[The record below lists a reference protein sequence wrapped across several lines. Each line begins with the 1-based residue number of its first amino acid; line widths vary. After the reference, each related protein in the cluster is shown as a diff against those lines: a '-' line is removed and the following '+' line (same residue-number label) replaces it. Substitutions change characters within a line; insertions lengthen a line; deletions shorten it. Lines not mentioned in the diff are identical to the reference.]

1 MKKNVS
7 LLSFLVIMLLTSCS
21 VASPAPVTLPAAN
34 TPSLV
39 ASPTLAPIPTKTATP
54 APLPT
59 STLVLPLAIGTPLP
73 QPGAIISP
81 DSAEKIVE
89 IADLG
94 GQTIPIWELAFTPDG
109 RILAAAGSETILN
122 LWDVSGTGAP
132 NTFSGHTSNVTS
144 IALSQDGKTLAAGAE
159 DNTIKLWD
167 VASGQEL
174 RTLSTYHPDDSNSH
188 GVLDMVF
195 SPDGKMLVSVFESF
209 SDSTSNFIFYMDLW
223 DTASGKHMRTW
234 NNYWLWGVSFSPD
247 SKTLAWGT
255 SNVYWKDN
263 NVILSDAAS
272 GRVVHTLSGHESR
285 VNSVAFSP
293 DGKTLASGS
302 DDYTIKL
309 WDVASGSVLSTI
321 SNDVTIIAV
330 RPSDIAVP
338 VTNVAFSPDSKTL
351 VSGSQ
356 TEPGMLYNTISMFD
370 VVSGQKLGSLGGY
383 TGAVFS
389 VAFSPDG
396 EFIVSN
402 SGDGVFRLWGV
413 YP

>member
-21 VASPAPVTLPAAN
+21 VASPAPVTLPAAY
-34 TPSLV
+34 T
-39 ASPTLAPIPTKTATP
+39 PTLAATSTHAIPPTATLTP

-81 DSAEKIVE
+81 DTAEKIVE

-94 GQTIPIWELAFTPDG
+94 GQTIPIWALAFTPDG
-109 RILAAAGSETILN
+109 SILAAAGSENIVN
-122 LWDVSGTGAP
+122 LWDVSVTGEP
-132 NTFSGHTSNVTS
+132 DTFSGHATKVTS
-144 IALSQDGKTLAAGAE
+144 IAVSPDGKTLASGAE

-174 RTLSTYHPDDSNSH
+174 RTLSTHHPDDSNSH
-188 GVLDMVF
+188 GVLDMLF
-195 SPDGKMLVSVFESF
+195 SPDGRMLVSVFESF

-234 NNYWLWGVSFSPD
+234 NNYWLWGVAFSPD
-247 SKTLAWGT
+247 SKMLAWGT

-263 NVILSDAAS
+263 NVIVSDAAS
-272 GRVVHTLSGHESR
+272 GRVVHTLSGHERR

-309 WDVASGSVLSTI
+309 WDVASGGDISTL

-330 RPSDIAVP
+330 RSSDIAVP
-338 VTNVAFSPDSKTL
+338 VTNVAFSPDGKTL

-356 TEPGMLYNTISMFD
+356 TEPDMLFNTITIWN
-370 VVSGQKLGSLGGY
+370 VVNGQKLSSLGGY

-402 SGDGVFRLWGV
+402 SGDGIFRLWGV

>member
-167 VASGQEL
+167 VASGEEL
-174 RTLSTYHPDDSNSH
+174 RTLSTHHPDDSSSH

>member
-1 MKKNVS
+1 
-7 LLSFLVIMLLTSCS
+7 
-21 VASPAPVTLPAAN
+21 
-34 TPSLV
+34 
-39 ASPTLAPIPTKTATP
+39 
-54 APLPT
+54 
-59 STLVLPLAIGTPLP
+59 
-73 QPGAIISP
+73 
-81 DSAEKIVE
+81 
-89 IADLG
+89 
-94 GQTIPIWELAFTPDG
+94 
-109 RILAAAGSETILN
+109 
-122 LWDVSGTGAP
+122 
-132 NTFSGHTSNVTS
+132 
-144 IALSQDGKTLAAGAE
+144 
-159 DNTIKLWD
+159 
-167 VASGQEL
+167 
-174 RTLSTYHPDDSNSH
+174 
-188 GVLDMVF
+188 
-195 SPDGKMLVSVFESF
+195 
-209 SDSTSNFIFYMDLW
+209 
-223 DTASGKHMRTW
+223 
-234 NNYWLWGVSFSPD
+234 
-247 SKTLAWGT
+247 
-255 SNVYWKDN
+255 
-263 NVILSDAAS
+263 
-272 GRVVHTLSGHESR
+272 

-402 SGDGVFRLWGV
+402 SGDGIFRLWGL